1 MIWLASYFDQRIKF
15 ITREKGLKWIGGED
29 GGSEFRDLRP
39 PEGDRMQL
47 PGVSSRCW
55 RPWSMSS
62 GLFALNMWRR
72 CNSWESPVFVADRA
86 WDLATFLWHIITQSK
101 WETWFIFLVDIG
113 QEKLRRDHI
122 EAFFRKYTYCGNKK
136 ATWITYVILI
146 WSTVKIQ
153 FCLFFYV

>member
-1 MIWLASYFDQRIKF
+1 MLPVPKFHMCSYWTMNHFLKLQHSSCPHRPAGAWNAVTRGTIKFFCLTIGYNKIIMIWLASYSDQRIKF
-15 ITREKGLKWIGGED
+15 ITREKGLKWRGGED

-72 CNSWESPVFVADRA
+72 CNSWENPVFVADRA
-86 WDLATFLWHIITQSK
+86 CDLVTLLWHITQ
-101 WETWFIFLVDIG
+101 
-113 QEKLRRDHI
+113 
-122 EAFFRKYTYCGNKK
+122 
-136 ATWITYVILI
+136 
-146 WSTVKIQ
+146 
-153 FCLFFYV
+153 